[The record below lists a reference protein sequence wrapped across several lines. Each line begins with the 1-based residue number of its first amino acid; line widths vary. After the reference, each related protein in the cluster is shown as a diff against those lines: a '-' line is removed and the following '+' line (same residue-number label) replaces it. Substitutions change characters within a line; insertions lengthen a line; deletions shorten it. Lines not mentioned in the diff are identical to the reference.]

1 MGFLDRHISNDMLRA
16 PFVWRSPDIPD
27 NIRPAVEKM
36 QVTRAFAHVPMIY
49 TVAIINLLLVMLL
62 CAHSGVAL
70 QYYGWMGFLAVAST
84 VRAFLWV
91 RQKNNPYADIES
103 AILLRNL
110 TFVAV
115 GIIAF
120 LSFWSVFAISTDIF
134 GNLLFLSVSLV
145 FGSTC
150 IAHCLA
156 CIRKAAVATLMVG
169 ILPSAIA
176 LMIAGDMEEF
186 IMGTSMVT
194 ISFLMVR
201 FIIDS
206 YNQIISGL
214 IMERQIWEQAHS
226 DILTGLANRRAM
238 MDMLDAAEQDYR
250 SDGHSYAIALLDLD
264 GFKQVND
271 TLGHGIGDRLLQTVA
286 QRLSANAK
294 ADEYVARLGGDEFL
308 ILIQNTDG
316 ALDLDARMAS
326 FLTVLAAPEELDGH
340 ILHPSSSMGI
350 AECSKD
356 IANVEAMLK
365 AADEALYAMKREQRA
380 EDREQS
386 IENEKA
392 A

>member
-16 PFVWRSPDIPD
+16 PFVWRSPEIPE
-27 NIRPAVEKM
+27 NIRPAIERM
-36 QVTRAFAHVPMIY
+36 QVARAFAHVPMIY

-70 QYYGWMGFLAVAST
+70 RYYGWMGLLAIAST
-84 VRAFLWV
+84 IRALLWV
-91 RQKNNPYADIES
+91 RQKNSPYEDIEP
-103 AILLRNL
+103 AKLLRNL
-110 TFVAV
+110 TFVSV
-115 GIIAF
+115 GIIGF
-120 LSFWSVFAISTDIF
+120 LSFWSVFAISTEIF
-134 GNLLFLSVSLV
+134 ENLLFLSFSLV

-169 ILPSAIA
+169 IVPSAIT
-176 LMIAGDMEEF
+176 LMVVGGIEEF
-186 IMGTSMVT
+186 IMGTSMMT
-194 ISFLMVR
+194 ITLLMVR

-214 IMERQIWEQAHS
+214 IMERRIWEQAHS
-226 DILTGLANRRAM
+226 DILTGIANRRAM
-238 MDMLDAAEQDYR
+238 MDMLDAAEEDYR
-250 SDGHSYAIALLDLD
+250 SDGHGYAIALLDLD

-271 TLGHGIGDRLLQTVA
+271 TLGHGVGDRLLQTVA

-294 ADEYVARLGGDEFL
+294 SNEYVARLGGDEFL
-308 ILIQNTDG
+308 ILIQNTGCDW
-316 ALDLDARMAS
+316 DLDVRMSS
-326 FLTVLAAPEELDGH
+326 FLAVLAAPEEIDSH

-350 AECSKD
+350 AECSQNT
-356 IANVEAMLK
+356 ANVEAMLK

-380 EDREQS
+380 KMEAQS
-386 IENEKA
+386 VASEKA

>member
-1 MGFLDRHISNDMLRA
+1 MGFLDRHISNDMLVA
-16 PFVWRSPDIPD
+16 PFVWRSPEIPEP
-27 NIRPAVEKM
+27 IRPAIEKM
-36 QVTRAFAHVPMIY
+36 QVARAFAHVPMIY

-70 QYYGWMGFLAVAST
+70 KYYGWMGFLAIAST
-84 VRAFLWV
+84 IRAFLWV
-91 RQKNNPYADIES
+91 RHKNNPYADIEP

-120 LSFWSVFAISTDIF
+120 LSFWSVFAIATDIF
-134 GNLLFLSVSLV
+134 GNLLFLSLSLV

-156 CIRKAAVATLMVG
+156 CIRRAAVATLMVG

-176 LMIAGDMEEF
+176 LMVVGGMEEI
-186 IMGTSMVT
+186 IMGVSMAT
-194 ISFLMVR
+194 ITFLMVR

-226 DILTGLANRRAM
+226 DILTGIANRRAM
-238 MDMLDAAEQDYR
+238 MDMLDAAEDDFR
-250 SDGHSYAIALLDLD
+250 ADGHEYAIALLDLD

-271 TLGHGIGDRLLQTVA
+271 TLGHGVGDKLLQTVA
-286 QRLSANAK
+286 KRLSDHTMPN
-294 ADEYVARLGGDEFL
+294 EYVARLGGDEFL
-308 ILIQNTDG
+308 ILIQNADG
-316 ALDLDARMAS
+316 EWDVDARMTS
-326 FLTVLAAPEELDGH
+326 FLAVLAEPENINGH

-350 AECSKD
+350 AISSHRID
-356 IANVEAMLK
+356 GVEAMLK
-365 AADEALYAMKREQRA
+365 AADDALYAMKRAQHS
-380 EDREQS
+380 DREQPLELQS
-386 IENEKA
+386 EVA
-392 A
+392 